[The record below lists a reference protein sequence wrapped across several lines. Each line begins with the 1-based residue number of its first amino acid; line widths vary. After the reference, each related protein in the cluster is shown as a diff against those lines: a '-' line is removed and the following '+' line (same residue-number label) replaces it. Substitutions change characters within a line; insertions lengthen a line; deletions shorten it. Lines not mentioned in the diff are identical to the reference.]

1 MLGLLSENLGKYE
14 LLTGA
19 DVLIKRDLFKKAA
32 AVKGFEYSPLGSELK
47 KKKKFQINTDLAK
60 EQYQGLDN
68 VYGFNKTVVNK
79 KRDYSDLMYNSF
91 SFNISD
97 YYYYDNY

>member
-1 MLGLLSENLGKYE
+1 MGLLSENLGKYE

-47 KKKKFQINTDLAK
+47 KKNEISNQHWPR
-60 EQYQGLDN
+60 
-68 VYGFNKTVVNK
+68 
-79 KRDYSDLMYNSF
+79 KRT
-91 SFNISD
+91 ISRIRQCLWIQ
-97 YYYYDNY
+97 